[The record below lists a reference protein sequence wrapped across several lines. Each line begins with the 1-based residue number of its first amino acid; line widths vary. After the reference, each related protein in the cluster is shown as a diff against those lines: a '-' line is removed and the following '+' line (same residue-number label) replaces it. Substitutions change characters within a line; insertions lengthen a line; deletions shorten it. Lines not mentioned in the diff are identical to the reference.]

1 MRGQMPIALLALVLA
16 TLETAGAAQELV
28 YLGILR
34 SETYPLVAGALGT
47 LAGLLLLA
55 AGVALLLGSPLVA
68 VLVPATA
75 WISVPVFI
83 LTGIVT
89 HRAGWPI
96 TAAGILFPLFMV
108 FFCQKIGKAGNV
120 LSKT

>member
-1 MRGQMPIALLALVLA
+1 MRGQMPVALLAVVLA
-16 TLETAGAAQELV
+16 TLEAAGGTQEFV
-28 YLGILR
+28 YLGLLR
-34 SETYPLVAGALGT
+34 SETYPLVAGAFGI
-47 LAGLLLLA
+47 LAGVLLLA
-55 AGVALLLGSPLVA
+55 AGVALLLGSPLAA

-108 FFCQKIGKAGNV
+108 VFCQKIGKAGNV

>member
-1 MRGQMPIALLALVLA
+1 MSIALLAIVLA
-16 TLETAGAAQELV
+16 TLETAGGTQEFV

-34 SETYPLVAGALGT
+34 SETYPLVSGALGI
-47 LAGLLLLA
+47 LAGVLLLA
-55 AGVALLLGSPLVA
+55 AGVALLLGSPLIA

-75 WISVPVFI
+75 WVSVPVFI
-83 LTGIVT
+83 LVGIVT

-96 TAAGILFPLFMV
+96 TAAGILFPLFLV

>member
-1 MRGQMPIALLALVLA
+1 MRGQMPVALLAIVLGV
-16 TLETAGAAQELV
+16 LETAGGAQELI

-47 LAGLLLLA
+47 LAGALLLA
-55 AGVALLLGSPLVA
+55 AGVALLLGSPLIA

-75 WISVPVFI
+75 WVSVPVFI
-83 LTGIVT
+83 LVGIVT

-96 TAAGILFPLFMV
+96 TAAGILFPLFLV